1 MFLDIYTGTLSC
13 IVKLPDEVFASHT
26 KRVGEDKIFYNSRSL
41 QKCCSLVYPFKIIL
55 KLSCSMNYDG
65 RVLHATTI
73 ILDSGDLSWSCR
85 KKKRSCQKK
94 ELCRKKKYVPEKTD
108 VVKKKLDEKN

>member
-13 IVKLPDEVFASHT
+13 IVKLPDEVCVSHT

-55 KLSCSMNYDG
+55 KLSCLMNYDG

-85 KKKRSCQKK
+85 KKTVVPKK
-94 ELCRKKKYVPEKTD
+94 ELCRKKKFVPEKTD
-108 VVKKKLDEKN
+108 VVKKKLDEKK

>member
-65 RVLHATTI
+65 RVLLATTI
-73 ILDSGDLSWSCR
+73 ILDRGDLSWSCQKKR
-85 KKKRSCQKK
+85 VVPKKKIRAR
-94 ELCRKKKYVPEKTD
+94 E
-108 VVKKKLDEKN
+108 N